1 MPSYSPGLGDSGAYQ
16 VSSRPFFKAEI
27 TADNIVRVMEFPT
40 VTNWILVRNL
50 GVHRTADG
58 PRIGFSEAGVS
69 ANDYYVPRSASSV
82 NDTTHEILY
91 VKVSKIYY
99 KSDTGGNQNFQV
111 IAGLTSIP
119 TGSIP
124 NNWSG
129 SAGVG

>member
-16 VSSRPFFKAEI
+16 VSSRPFFKGEI
-27 TADNIVRVMEFPT
+27 TADNVIRVIEFPT

-50 GVHRTADG
+50 NTSRLADG

-69 ANDYYVPRSASSV
+69 ANNYYVPVSANSV

-99 KSDTGGNQNFQV
+99 KSNSGGNQNFQV